1 MFPKEHGLA
10 SPTTSTAKK
19 TESIRV
25 FNLAKELKLEN
36 KELLELCHNLGFE
49 KKSQLSGLSTEEV
62 VSIKAKLAAGTSKP
76 SPGNTSSAK
85 PAAPVMPIKAPDLKV
100 KTLAS
105 NKPRSLSNVPVV
117 EAAEPMVA
125 EVEPQSEE
133 AVVASEQQPT
143 ESVGPATPQ
152 ATVPAAP
159 STPVRGLD
167 NLLNPNRMPNLGARG
182 MSSGMRNLSPQ
193 RSTPPAQ
200 PTRPM
205 AIPPVDPAAAPSA
218 PDAEAAPATEPVAQ
232 QVAEAAAPA
241 TAQAQ
246 QPKQQTAPPNNFG
259 RPQQLTNSPRPG
271 QSPGGYV
278 QRPQGPGSN
287 RPQSPGQ
294 QQPVQPPRGNFP
306 PPNPGAPRP
315 PLGGGGNQQQRGP
328 AANAPKPAIPAANK
342 SVKLTPDQIKKL
354 REREQKL
361 GQKLTTD
368 QVTKTIIS
376 DTGSGPG
383 GPADRGAAPAGGATR
398 TPDRTGGPLARGP
411 ARPEDAAGEDGKRG
425 GPGGAK
431 GGSGVIGRDGRHAQ
445 RQSRDRRGSGPT
457 DKGAVF
463 IVGGQVEVNE
473 QRSGSQKGPRAAL
486 LAKMKRRGQQQA
498 VKKEGPV
505 EINLPITVRTLSEAI
520 GVKLG
525 ELSKQLLSETQQL
538 YGASSIV
545 DFDVAEVIAIN
556 KGITLVA
563 KVQKSVKE
571 LLLEEFEIRANTVDP
586 ETLRPRPPIVVIMGH
601 VDHGKT
607 SLLDKIRQ
615 EYGLTSDVVS
625 TETGGITQVLR
636 AWRVEKD
643 GKPVTFLDTPGH
655 EAFTKMRARGAN
667 VTDIAVIVVAATD
680 GVMPQTEE
688 AIAHARA
695 AEVDIIVA
703 INKVDMPNAN
713 LDKTRRQ
720 LYQLNL
726 LPDNMGGDIQFIE
739 TSAVTGQGIGDLLD
753 AISIQ
758 VELSDPP
765 LMADPA
771 HPASGTCLEA
781 YMDGDKGVMA
791 TLLVRQGT
799 LRTGDV
805 ILCGASHGRVR
816 AMFDDMGL
824 TVDEAGPST
833 PVKVF
838 GLNEVPDADDP
849 FYFVDSVTRAAEIAE
864 KERQLIREA
873 ELNKFTPVSL
883 DRLREVNSKEKIT
896 ELKIILKAEARGSVE
911 AIKKELEKLVHAEIR
926 CRVLLAGIGA
936 ISAADV
942 TLALTS
948 PADTL
953 VIGFNVTADDEA
965 LRLSEERGISLQEYQ
980 IIYNLVDDV
989 RAALEGRLKPIEE
1002 VVHLGRA
1009 VIRETFK
1016 VTKVGTVAGC
1026 YVTSGQIERSARV
1039 RVIRE
1044 GTVIFPPA
1052 GKTLGLDNLKR
1063 FKDDAKEVREGFE
1076 CGMKITGFDDVK
1088 VGDVIEAYR
1097 IDIKQRTL

>member
-1 MFPKEHGLA
+1 MAK
-10 SPTTSTAKK
+10 TTDKPPEKK
-19 TESIRV
+19 PESIRV

-36 KELLELCHNLGFE
+36 KDLIEICHELGFE
-49 KKSQLSGLSTEEV
+49 KIKNQLNGLSQDEV
-62 VSIKAKLAAGTSKP
+62 TAIRSRVTQG
-76 SPGNTSSAK
+76 SPNKSSAPTAK
-85 PAAPVMPIKAPDLKV
+85 PKPVTPVMPAKAPELKV
-100 KTLAS
+100 KTLVPS
-105 NKPRSLSNVPVV
+105 KPKSLSNVVVEEGAAPVV
-117 EAAEPMVA
+117 PEQVTQTDEPVEESSAETEAPTKAAEAAPVN
-125 EVEPQSEE
+125 
-133 AVVASEQQPT
+133 
-143 ESVGPATPQ
+143 
-152 ATVPAAP
+152 VPA
-159 STPVRGLD
+159 PVRGLD
-167 NLLNPNRMPNLGARG
+167 NMLNPNRMPNLGARG
-182 MSSGMRNLSPQ
+182 TNSGMRNLSPQ
-193 RSTPPAQ
+193 RATPQQ
-200 PTRPM
+200 PTRP
-205 AIPPVDPAAAPSA
+205 APIPTAQVAAVPTALTEPATETFVAAEATSEQQTLTQTAPSATSTPAAQAAAPK
-218 PDAEAAPATEPVAQ
+218 PPMPA
-232 QVAEAAAPA
+232 
-241 TAQAQ
+241 
-246 QPKQQTAPPNNFG
+246 NSNYG
-259 RPQQLTNSPRPG
+259 RPQQLTNTPRPAQG
-271 QSPGGYV
+271 PGVYG
-278 QRPQGPGSN
+278 QRPQNPGSN

-294 QQPVQPPRGNFP
+294 QQPQQPRGNFP

-315 PLGGGGNQQQRGP
+315 QQGNNQQGGQRP
-328 AANAPKPAIPAANK
+328 SAPNAPKPAAPAQNK

-368 QVTKTIIS
+368 QVTKTIITDVS
-376 DTGSGPG
+376 PSPG
-383 GPADRGAAPAGGATR
+383 GPADRGAAPAGGAAR
-398 TPDRTGGPLARGP
+398 GPDRGPVARGP
-411 ARPEDAAGEDGKRG
+411 ARPEDGAGEDGKRG

-431 GGSGVIGRDGRHAQ
+431 GGSGVIGRDSRHAQ
-445 RQSRDRRGSGPT
+445 RASRDRRGSGPT
-457 DKGAVF
+457 DKGSV
-463 IVGGQVEVNE
+463 IITGGQVEINE
-473 QRSGSQKGPRAAL
+473 QRFGSQKGPRAAL
-486 LAKMKRRGQQQA
+486 LAKMKRRGQQAA
-498 VKKEGPV
+498 VKREGPV

-525 ELSKQLLSETQQL
+525 ELSKQLLSETAQL
-538 YGASSIV
+538 YGASSLV
-545 DFDVAEVIAIN
+545 DFEVAELIAIN
-556 KGITLVA
+556 KGITLIA
-563 KVQKSVKE
+563 KKQKSVKE

-586 ETLRPRPPIVVIMGH
+586 ETLRPRAPIVVIMGH

-615 EYGLTSDVVS
+615 EYGMVSDVVS
-625 TETGGITQVLR
+625 TEAGGITQVLR

-726 LPDNMGGDIQFIE
+726 LPDNMGGDVQFIE

-816 AMFDDMGL
+816 AMFDDMG
-824 TVDEAGPST
+824 VSIDEAGPST

-896 ELKIILKAEARGSVE
+896 ELKIIIKAEARGSVE
-911 AIKKELEKLVHAEIR
+911 AIKKELEKLVHDEIR

-936 ISAADV
+936 ISVADV

-953 VIGFNVTADDEA
+953 VIGFNVTADDAA
-965 LRLSEERGISLQEYQ
+965 LRLSEERGISVQEYQ